1 MERLNLG
8 AAIILIIFGTAFLV
22 TLVNPVTLTC
32 LLTSDAC
39 YTFYLQSIRDWF
51 IGYFTVGVGLM
62 AVAILFLYLGRSRE
76 DDDAT
81 LLSLKIANKPATAE
95 SSGETVNS

>member
-22 TLVNPVTLTC
+22 ISVNPVTLTC

-51 IGYFTVGVGLM
+51 IAYFTMGATSM

-76 DDDAT
+76 EDDET
-81 LLSLKIANKPATAE
+81 ILSLKIAKKPATAD
-95 SSGETVNS
+95 S